1 MLCTRGVTMIRFRER
16 GGRGSA
22 PAGVVVAALVVVPLT
37 PLAVPVSVPS
47 AGAAPDVSRPSMIRP
62 VPGPLSVVTP
72 FDPPAQRWLPGH
84 RGVDL
89 AGDPHSPVLSPAD
102 GTVSFAGAVA
112 GRPVVSIDHG
122 GGLRTTYE
130 PVAADVRAGDVVAAG
145 ARIGRLLAGHPGC
158 PVVTCLHWGARVAS
172 GGPSGD
178 DDEYIDPLALLAEA
192 HRPIRLKPTLPGDG
206 VG

>member
-1 MLCTRGVTMIRFRER
+1 M
-16 GGRGSA
+16 
-22 PAGVVVAALVVVPLT
+22 
-37 PLAVPVSVPS
+37 PLASAAPPASVPS
-47 AGAAPDVSRPSMIRP
+47 AGAVPSADAAPTVGVAPDSGAAPVGPRPAMVGP
-62 VPGPLSVVTP
+62 VPGPLSVVTA
-72 FDPPAQRWLPGH
+72 FDPPARRWLPGH

-89 AGDPHSPVLSPAD
+89 AAAPHSPVLSPAD

-122 GGLRTTYE
+122 SGLRTTYE
-130 PVAADVRAGDVVAAG
+130 PVAADVRAGDAVAAG

-158 PVVTCLHWGARVAS
+158 PVVACLHWGARVAS

-178 DDEYIDPLALLAEA
+178 DDDYVDPLALLADA